1 MTYGPPEPPRATS
14 SPSVILLVA
23 GLTAALGF
31 LIGYFAGLG
40 EGEPV
45 TSPGPTVSVTM
56 DEPLPDE
63 SAPPSEDLPS
73 DPPSGLPSGVPSSL
87 PSGLPSGSPS
97 GLPSALPSGL
107 PSSLPSGLAGGNRT
121 LAVPQEMQP
130 GTYRTTGP
138 APGQSACY
146 WARLK
151 GLGGIGDVL
160 AADMVTGPATVT
172 IQPADKAFQTG
183 GCAAW
188 VRAS

>member
-1 MTYGPPEPPRATS
+1 M
-14 SPSVILLVA
+14 ILLVA

-40 EGEPV
+40 EGEPI
-45 TSPGPTVSVTM
+45 TSPGPTVTVTM

-63 SAPPSEDLPS
+63 SAPPSAQPS
-73 DPPSGLPSGVPSSL
+73 SEPSGLPSSLPSGLPSSL
-87 PSGLPSGSPS
+87 PSGLPSG
-97 GLPSALPSGL
+97 LPSTLPSGL
-107 PSSLPSGLAGGNRT
+107 TSGLAGGNRT

-138 APGQSACY
+138 APGQSTCY

-151 GLGGIGDVL
+151 GVSGIGDVI

-183 GCAAW
+183 GCADW

>member
-1 MTYGPPEPPRATS
+1 M
-14 SPSVILLVA
+14 A

-40 EGEPV
+40 EGEPI
-45 TSPGPTVSVTM
+45 TSPGPTVTVTM

-63 SAPPSEDLPS
+63 SAPPSAQ
-73 DPPSGLPSGVPSSL
+73 PSSQ
-87 PSGLPSGSPS
+87 PSSQL
-97 GLPSALPSGL
+97 SAQPSGL
-107 PSSLPSGLAGGNRT
+107 PSSLPSGLTSGLAGGTKT
-121 LAVPQEMQP
+121 LAVPQEIQP

-138 APGQSACY
+138 APGQGTCY

-151 GLGGIGDVL
+151 GVGGIGDVI

-183 GCAAW
+183 GCADW

>member
-1 MTYGPPEPPRATS
+1 M
-14 SPSVILLVA
+14 ILLVA

-40 EGEPV
+40 EGEPI
-45 TSPGPTVSVTM
+45 TSPGPTVTVTM

-63 SAPPSEDLPS
+63 SAPPSSQPS
-73 DPPSGLPSGVPSSL
+73 SQPSGLPSSLPSSL
-87 PSGLPSGSPS
+87 PSGLPSG
-97 GLPSALPSGL
+97 LPSTLPSGL
-107 PSSLPSGLAGGNRT
+107 ISGLAGGTKT

-138 APGQSACY
+138 APGQSTCY

-151 GLGGIGDVL
+151 GVSGIGDVI

-183 GCAAW
+183 GCADW
-188 VRAS
+188 VKAS